1 MTSERDEISGTGFN
15 LGQPAPGVIVG
26 NGRYR
31 LVAYHGDRPQ
41 LQFWQGID
49 LASGQEVALTLVDAE
64 GALPEELVHEILAST
79 VRLKGLDMPGIARVQ
94 EVLHTG
100 RFGVKEIVQ
109 DDSVQDGFAPDLHC
123 SGQGTGHGPAMS
135 GSASV
140 LDHR

>member
-49 LASGQEVALTLVDAE
+49 LASGQEVALTLVDADGAFTREAPGFE
-64 GALPEELVHEILAST
+64 GKRVLKDNGDKGDAIHVVVTASDGST
-79 VRLKGLDMPGIARVQ
+79 DSAPKSSEPV
-94 EVLHTG
+94 
-100 RFGVKEIVQ
+100 IVQ
-109 DDSVQDGFAPDLHC
+109 NSAPNR
-123 SGQGTGHGPAMS
+123 SG
-135 GSASV
+135 
-140 LDHR
+140 